1 MIRRALAAA
10 SASAL
15 IISALLASSGALTPA
30 AADPL
35 GDAKA
40 QAAKLQHQVAQLQLQ
55 AEQASERY
63 DSAEAALGTLVG
75 EQRAAEE
82 QLAATQSVVAAS
94 RAVIDERARA
104 LYMSGGSFGLYATVL
119 QGSDPTMVMAALHD
133 VQSQLSVDKV
143 ALASV
148 DAASKQAAAAQA
160 HVDELLQRQND
171 LMAQAAAASND
182 VDAALAQSQ
191 AALDDANTQVRTIEA
206 QIQAQLD
213 AENAARAAA
222 QLAAARQAA
231 LQAGFVD
238 GTGSPVAQV
247 AINAAGTQLGKP
259 YVYGGSGPD
268 VWDCSGLTQWAYRQA
283 GVNLPRTAAEQYVA
297 VATKVPLGE
306 LEPGDLLFWATDLSN
321 PSTIHHVAIYL
332 GNGQMLAAPHTGTVV
347 QVQPVYL
354 DGYFGAVRPG

>member
-1 MIRRALAAA
+1 MIRRAFAGVT
-10 SASAL
+10 ASAL
-15 IISALLASSGALTPA
+15 VVGALLAASGAVTPA

-35 GDAKA
+35 SDAKA
-40 QAAKLQHQVAQLQLQ
+40 QAAKLQQQVAQLQVQ

-63 DSAEAALGTLVG
+63 DNAEAALGSLVG
-75 EQRAAEE
+75 EQRAAQE
-82 QLAATQSVVAAS
+82 QLAAAQSVVAAS

-104 LYMSGGSFGLYATVL
+104 LYMSGGSFGLYTSVL

-133 VQSQLSVDKV
+133 VQSQLNVDKV
-143 ALASV
+143 SLANV
-148 DAASKQAAAAQA
+148 DAASKKAAAAQA

-171 LMAQAAAASND
+171 LMAQAATASSD
-182 VDAALAQSQ
+182 VDTALARSQ
-191 AALDDANTQVRTIEA
+191 AALDDANNQVRTIEA
-206 QIQAQLD
+206 QIQAELD

-238 GTGSPVAQV
+238 GAGSPVAQA
-247 AINAAGTQLGKP
+247 AIGAASTQLGKP

-283 GVNLPRTAAEQYVA
+283 GVNLPRTAAEQYLA

-321 PSTIHHVAIYL
+321 PATIHHVAIYL

-354 DGYFGAVRPG
+354 DGYFGAARPG